1 MNEIQALRAEQQRWR
16 DKTFL
21 VVLALLLATAAYA
34 VIRSM
39 YPPHRRYV
47 TAAGEIRP
55 VDPATLQRQLRSGRL
70 SRHEAAHWQRVGA
83 LPARPAPARGKR

>member
-47 TAAGEIRP
+47 TAA
-55 VDPATLQRQLRSGRL
+55 
-70 SRHEAAHWQRVGA
+70 HWQRVGA